1 MQQRMSKRVGA
12 NEHAPAGETGLRLP
26 PERCGDRSTT
36 AELNQLETITRQQ
49 LPNGSQVEFA

>member
-1 MQQRMSKRVGA
+1 MSKRVGA

-26 PERCGDRSTT
+26 PERCGDRSTI

>member
-1 MQQRMSKRVGA
+1 MQQRMNRRIGA
-12 NEHAPAGETGLRLP
+12 NEHTLAGETGLRLP
-26 PERCGDRSTT
+26 PERCGNRSAI